1 MIYGWMER
9 GSVLTGTLLDSG
21 LLRLIVS
28 PGFALCLAF
37 PIAHGRLTCLFD
49 PGKNSSFAGRFDV
62 LACAILLGFR
72 F

>member
-37 PIAHGRLTCLFD
+37 PIAHARLTCLFD
-49 PGKNSSFAGRFDV
+49 PGKNLSFAGRSD
-62 LACAILLGFR
+62 LAACAILPGLGF
-72 F
+72 